1 MATSKD
7 TEQITA
13 PVTFGAGTVSDTS
26 AGIVSDTSAG
36 ISTGGTKDLT
46 PAEKAVV
53 AKKTSKNRYI
63 QNAGNGY
70 NDHAN
75 EAQAFRTSKTIG
87 VKPFPET
94 GAEYY
99 ALIHPEK

>member
-13 PVTFGAGTVSDTS
+13 PVTFGDGA
-26 AGIVSDTSAG
+26 
-36 ISTGGTKDLT
+36 STGGTKDLT

-53 AKKTSKNRYI
+53 AKKTSKDRHI

-99 ALIHPEK
+99 ALIHPSE

>member
-13 PVTFGAGTVSDTS
+13 PVTFGDGTVSDTSAGTVSDTS
-26 AGIVSDTSAG
+26 AGT
-36 ISTGGTKDLT
+36 LT
-46 PAEKAVV
+46 PEEKAVV
-53 AKKTSKNRYI
+53 AKKTSKDRHI

-70 NDHAN
+70 NDHAD
-75 EAQAFRTSKTIG
+75 EAPAFRTSKTIG

-99 ALIHPEK
+99 ALIHPTK

>member
-1 MATSKD
+1 METSKD
-7 TEQITA
+7 TEQIKA
-13 PVTFGAGTVSDTS
+13 PATFGDGTASNTS
-26 AGIVSDTSAG
+26 AGTST
-36 ISTGGTKDLT
+36 SGTNDLT

-53 AKKTSKNRYI
+53 AKKTSKDRHI

-99 ALIHPEK
+99 ALIHPTK

>member
-7 TEQITA
+7 TEQVKA
-13 PVTFGAGTVSDTS
+13 PVTFGDG
-26 AGIVSDTSAG
+26 
-36 ISTGGTKDLT
+36 TGGTKDLT
-46 PAEKAVV
+46 PEEKAVI
-53 AKKTSKNRYI
+53 AKKTSKDRHI

-94 GAEYY
+94 GTEYY
-99 ALIHPEK
+99 ALIHPTM

>member
-13 PVTFGAGTVSDTS
+13 PVTFGDGDVSDTS
-26 AGIVSDTSAG
+26 AGT
-36 ISTGGTKDLT
+36 STGGTKDLT

-53 AKKTSKNRYI
+53 AKKTSKDRHI

-99 ALIHPEK
+99 ALIHPSE

>member
-13 PVTFGAGTVSDTS
+13 PVTFGDGA
-26 AGIVSDTSAG
+26 
-36 ISTGGTKDLT
+36 STGGNKDLT

-53 AKKTSKNRYI
+53 EKKTSKDRHI

-99 ALIHPEK
+99 ALIHPSE

>member
-7 TEQITA
+7 NEQIKA
-13 PVTFGAGTVSDTS
+13 PVTFGDGTVSDTS
-26 AGIVSDTSAG
+26 AGTST
-36 ISTGGTKDLT
+36 SGTEDLT

-53 AKKTSKNRYI
+53 AKKTSKDRHI

-99 ALIHPEK
+99 ALIHPTE

>member
-1 MATSKD
+1 METSKD
-7 TEQITA
+7 TEQIKA
-13 PVTFGAGTVSDTS
+13 PVTFGDGTVSDTS
-26 AGIVSDTSAG
+26 VGTST
-36 ISTGGTKDLT
+36 SGTIDLT

-53 AKKTSKNRYI
+53 AKKTSKDRYI

-94 GAEYY
+94 GDEYY
-99 ALIHPEK
+99 ALIHPAK